1 MPNKVD
7 ERAVE
12 GCSCSRFSFTLEDGT
27 EIKLSYFI
35 ARFLGC
41 F

>member
-12 GCSCSRFSFTLEDGT
+12 SCSCSRVSFTREDGT
-27 EIKLSYFI
+27 EIKLSSFI
-35 ARFLGC
+35 VRFLGC